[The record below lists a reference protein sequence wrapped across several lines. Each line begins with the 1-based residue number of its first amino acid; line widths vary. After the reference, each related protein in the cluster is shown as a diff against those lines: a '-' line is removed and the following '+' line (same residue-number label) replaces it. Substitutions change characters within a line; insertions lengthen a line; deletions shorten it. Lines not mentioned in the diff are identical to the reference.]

1 MKRVL
6 STDITGAGQEN
17 LGYISVLAV
26 ESVYHYQWFVFDI
39 SEVSMVFLFWLFCL
53 FAGLILTSVE
63 VAQEMVV

>member
-1 MKRVL
+1 MQDKRIWA
-6 STDITGAGQEN
+6 T
-17 LGYISVLAV
+17 YPVLAV